1 MERSDHSL
9 EPETML
15 REGDSFRV
23 ACFALRLLFKGSR
36 PRLHQ
41 GKLVCFCTHT
51 GTPSP
56 QLTIARGTFPG
67 IVPRV
72 SWFWL

>member
-1 MERSDHSL
+1 MEKSGYSL

-15 REGDSFRV
+15 HEGDSFRV
-23 ACFALRLLFKGSR
+23 ACFALRLLFQGSR
-36 PRLHQ
+36 LRFHQ
-41 GKLVCFCTHT
+41 GKLVCAHT

-56 QLTIARGTFPG
+56 QLTIARGIFPG
-67 IVPRV
+67 MVPTV